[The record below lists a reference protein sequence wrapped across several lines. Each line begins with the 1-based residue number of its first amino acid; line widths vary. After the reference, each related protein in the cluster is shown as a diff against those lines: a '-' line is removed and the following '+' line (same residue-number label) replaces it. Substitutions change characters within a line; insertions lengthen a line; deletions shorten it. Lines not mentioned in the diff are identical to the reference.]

1 MNVLSRPTGSG
12 GAQRCGC
19 ACGAGRAGATWIAM
33 AAGSDAGL
41 DGAEAGDQEEQ
52 DDEDELSRVHA
63 CAGHHASAA

>member
-1 MNVLSRPTGSG
+1 
-12 GAQRCGC
+12 
-19 ACGAGRAGATWIAM
+19 M